1 MVNPSIEGYETIV
14 WVKAWV
20 IVTKVEQFG
29 QAPKSNEQ
37 LGHMLDIQNGVS
49 RQQVCLK
56 RSTKHELLL
65 VKIICTSEYEC
76 SIS

>member
-1 MVNPSIEGYETIV
+1 MVDQFGHTPKND
-14 WVKAWV
+14 
-20 IVTKVEQFG
+20 EQFG
-29 QAPKSNEQ
+29 HTP
-37 LGHMLDIQNGVS
+37 DIHSDVS